1 MVTKWTESGPEV
13 PSNLPSVRPERSFVR
28 EQILRT
34 SIFLVN
40 YNCDASYDH
49 LWWPKGPEV
58 DRKCHQTF
66 RLSVQKWTGS
76 VRLSVCP
83 SQTLPLPPWW
93 TLCEGT
99 TSAGRLRPA
108 NFLVFSPHP
117 NSCSRVMHLFKTLR
131 FCNFSIRSYCSLFM
145 NSIKQNKWDNP
156 LW

>member
-1 MVTKWTESGPEV
+1 MNIWVKIFSSWAFMRKGTLEV
-13 PSNLPSVRPERSFVR
+13 CFFSVRSFVRSFVR
-28 EQILRT
+28 EQILQT

-40 YNCDASYDH
+40 YKCDASYDH

-108 NFLVFSPHP
+108 IFIK
-117 NSCSRVMHLFKTLR
+117 KTLKKANVWLEKER
-131 FCNFSIRSYCSLFM
+131 KIFLKVVEVFFLDFSITF
-145 NSIKQNKWDNP
+145 
-156 LW
+156 